1 MRILEICAFNIQ
13 SALNA
18 QTGGAHRIEL
28 CENPSDG
35 GTTPSFGTVKIV
47 REKLNI
53 PIHILIRPRGG
64 DFCYSTEEFNAM
76 KEDII
81 AYKNLRVDGFVFGIL
96 NRNLEID
103 IKHCE
108 ELIKICGNSSLTFHR
123 AFDCVP
129 NIELALEQII
139 QLGFHRILT
148 SGQHM
153 TAFDGIEVLSKLLTK
168 AEGRINIMP
177 GGGINNLNIEQIAIN
192 TKAMEFHM
200 SLTKK
205 LVETDIKN
213 NLHLIST
220 NSLLTTDINS
230 VRQVVNQ
237 LTALGSNDKSIT
249 FAS

>member
-1 MRILEICAFNIQ
+1 
-13 SALNA
+13 
-18 QTGGAHRIEL
+18 
-28 CENPSDG
+28 
-35 GTTPSFGTVKIV
+35 
-47 REKLNI
+47 
-53 PIHILIRPRGG
+53 
-64 DFCYSTEEFNAM
+64 
-76 KEDII
+76 
-81 AYKNLRVDGFVFGIL
+81 
-96 NRNLEID
+96 
-103 IKHCE
+103 
-108 ELIKICGNSSLTFHR
+108 
-123 AFDCVP
+123 
-129 NIELALEQII
+129 
-139 QLGFHRILT
+139 
-148 SGQHM
+148 M

-220 NSLLTTDINS
+220 NSLLTTDINR